1 MNTYP
6 QTFYDLL
13 SAGLGANGNRE
24 LQGFLDDIL
33 ARKYNELNLAGFPFA
48 SDMLIDFTYEQV
60 RKELKMNVMAT
71 YVTLILPLSRL
82 EQRAH
87 NFRQERFLA

>member
-13 SAGLGANGNRE
+13 SAGLGANDNRA

-33 ARKYNELNLAGFPFA
+33 ARKYNELNLQGSPC
-48 SDMLIDFTYEQV
+48 
-60 RKELKMNVMAT
+60 
-71 YVTLILPLSRL
+71 
-82 EQRAH
+82 
-87 NFRQERFLA
+87 FRYAY